1 VEIALAATVL
11 LFLAY
16 TVHAVTNVGGDALDP
31 LFQKWVNDAVPAACA
46 LICFARSYRVKAER
60 GAGLLFGLGI
70 ASWAAANVYYS
81 LFVID
86 VVPLPIP
93 SVADGLWLAMYPL
106 FLAALIALMRS
117 RLRNDGARVWLDGGI
132 AGLALASLSA
142 ALVLPSVLSA
152 SAGSSTVAL
161 VTNVA
166 YPVGDMV
173 LLGAVV
179 AALAAGQWRLD
190 RMWGSL
196 AIGLAAFTVT
206 DGLFLFQNA
215 NGTYVVGT
223 WVDAG
228 WLLAGILVAAAAWQP
243 LPQRAAVP
251 TRAPGALLFP
261 SAFGSLALAVLIWDH
276 FERVTP
282 IALVL
287 SSASVAAVVVRMALT
302 SSENLRML
310 GRLRQE
316 AESLALKNEQLL
328 EVDHLK
334 DELRQAQ
341 KMEALGQLAGGVAH
355 DFNNLLTVLAGHA
368 ELLRP
373 KVATDDSATRQLDA
387 IATATE
393 RATELTRRLLTFST
407 RQVTQTA
414 TADLNDAVLETR
426 EIMAPALGTSI
437 RLVTA
442 LEIDLPLVRL
452 DPGQLSQVLVNLVLN
467 ARDAMP
473 KGGTIEIAS
482 SGTRG
487 ATFDDRQGFV
497 LLTVTDTGEGMD
509 EATRARIFE
518 PFFTTKGTDRGTGL
532 GLATVYGIVES
543 TGGFIAVESTLG
555 VGSTF
560 RLSLPTAP
568 AAAAPYLP
576 DDETEHPLLPQ
587 RVLLVE
593 DEREVRQLVVQ
604 QLESHGHSVV
614 AVPTPMQALELF
626 EPGEFD
632 VLITDVVMA
641 RMNGWELAQRVRTQ
655 QDDLPVLLMSG
666 YTGGAVDLRGASAST
681 AFLQKPFTRDAL
693 EAKMLQVVTEP
704 DVPEIAVPVGA
715 TAEPGYSI

>member
-1 VEIALAATVL
+1 MAATVL

-16 TVHAVTNVGGDALDP
+16 TAHAVTNVGGDALDP

-46 LICFARSYRVKAER
+46 LICFARSYRVKTER
-60 GAGLLFGLGI
+60 AAWLLFGLGI

-117 RLRNDGARVWLDGGI
+117 RLRNDGARVWLDGSI

-152 SAGSSTVAL
+152 SAGSTTVAL
-161 VTNVA
+161 LTNVA

-179 AALAAGQWRLD
+179 AALSTGHWRLD

-196 AIGLAAFTVT
+196 AIGL
-206 DGLFLFQNA
+206 
-215 NGTYVVGT
+215 VGIHRHRR
-223 WVDAG
+223 A
-228 WLLAGILVAAAAWQP
+228 LPLAERERDIRRRHLGRRRLVARRDPGGGRCLAAAP
-243 LPQRAAVP
+243 AAGSRATKRSQR
-251 TRAPGALLFP
+251 ALLFP
-261 SAFGSLALAVLIWDH
+261 AAFGSLGLVVLIWDH

-373 KVATDDSATRQLDA
+373 KVRD
-387 IATATE
+387 
-393 RATELTRRLLTFST
+393 RRLGRPASST
-407 RQVTQTA
+407 RS
-414 TADLNDAVLETR
+414 R
-426 EIMAPALGTSI
+426 P
-437 RLVTA
+437 R
-442 LEIDLPLVRL
+442 P
-452 DPGQLSQVLVNLVLN
+452 N
-467 ARDAMP
+467 ARP
-473 KGGTIEIAS
+473 S
-482 SGTRG
+482 S
-487 ATFDDRQGFV
+487 
-497 LLTVTDTGEGMD
+497 
-509 EATRARIFE
+509 
-518 PFFTTKGTDRGTGL
+518 
-532 GLATVYGIVES
+532 
-543 TGGFIAVESTLG
+543 
-555 VGSTF
+555 
-560 RLSLPTAP
+560 
-568 AAAAPYLP
+568 
-576 DDETEHPLLPQ
+576 
-587 RVLLVE
+587 
-593 DEREVRQLVVQ
+593 
-604 QLESHGHSVV
+604 
-614 AVPTPMQALELF
+614 
-626 EPGEFD
+626 PGD
-632 VLITDVVMA
+632 C
-641 RMNGWELAQRVRTQ
+641 
-655 QDDLPVLLMSG
+655 
-666 YTGGAVDLRGASAST
+666 
-681 AFLQKPFTRDAL
+681 
-693 EAKMLQVVTEP
+693 
-704 DVPEIAVPVGA
+704 
-715 TAEPGYSI
+715 

>member
-1 VEIALAATVL
+1 MAATVL

-16 TVHAVTNVGGDALDP
+16 TAHAVTNVGGDALDP

-46 LICFARSYRVKAER
+46 LICFARSYRVKTER
-60 GAGLLFGLGI
+60 AAWLLFGLGI

-117 RLRNDGARVWLDGGI
+117 RLRNDGARVWLDGSI

-152 SAGSSTVAL
+152 SAGSTTVAL
-161 VTNVA
+161 LTNVA

-179 AALAAGQWRLD
+179 AALSTGHWRPD

-196 AIGLAAFTVT
+196 AIGLVAFTVT
-206 DGLFLFQNA
+206 DGLFLWQNA
-215 NGTYVVGT
+215 KGTYVVGA

-243 LPQRAAVP
+243 LQQRVAA
-251 TRAPGALLFP
+251 TKRSQRALLFP
-261 SAFGSLALAVLIWDH
+261 AAFGSLGLVVLIWDH
-276 FERVTP
+276 FQQVTP

-302 SSENLRML
+302 SSENMRML

-407 RQVTQTA
+407 RQVTQTG

-452 DPGQLSQVLVNLVLN
+452 DPGQLSQLLVNLVLN

-482 SGTRG
+482 GGTRG
-487 ATFDDRQGFV
+487 ATLDDRQDFV

-560 RLSLPTAP
+560 RLSLPTA
-568 AAAAPYLP
+568 AVAAAPHLP

-604 QLESHGHSVV
+604 QLESHGHAVV

-641 RMNGWELAQRVRTQ
+641 RMNGWELAQRVRAQ

-666 YTGGAVDLRGASAST
+666 YTDGAVDLRGASAST

-693 EAKMLQVVTEP
+693 EAKMLQVVAEP
-704 DVPEIAVPVGA
+704 HTPEIAVPVGA
-715 TAEPGYSI
+715 TAEPG

>member
-1 VEIALAATVL
+1 
-11 LFLAY
+11 
-16 TVHAVTNVGGDALDP
+16 
-31 LFQKWVNDAVPAACA
+31 
-46 LICFARSYRVKAER
+46 
-60 GAGLLFGLGI
+60 
-70 ASWAAANVYYS
+70 
-81 LFVID
+81 
-86 VVPLPIP
+86 
-93 SVADGLWLAMYPL
+93 
-106 FLAALIALMRS
+106 
-117 RLRNDGARVWLDGGI
+117 
-132 AGLALASLSA
+132 
-142 ALVLPSVLSA
+142 
-152 SAGSSTVAL
+152 
-161 VTNVA
+161 
-166 YPVGDMV
+166 
-173 LLGAVV
+173 
-179 AALAAGQWRLD
+179 
-190 RMWGSL
+190 
-196 AIGLAAFTVT
+196 
-206 DGLFLFQNA
+206 
-215 NGTYVVGT
+215 
-223 WVDAG
+223 
-228 WLLAGILVAAAAWQP
+228 
-243 LPQRAAVP
+243 
-251 TRAPGALLFP
+251 
-261 SAFGSLALAVLIWDH
+261 
-276 FERVTP
+276 
-282 IALVL
+282 
-287 SSASVAAVVVRMALT
+287 
-302 SSENLRML
+302 ML

>member
-1 VEIALAATVL
+1 
-11 LFLAY
+11 
-16 TVHAVTNVGGDALDP
+16 
-31 LFQKWVNDAVPAACA
+31 
-46 LICFARSYRVKAER
+46 
-60 GAGLLFGLGI
+60 
-70 ASWAAANVYYS
+70 
-81 LFVID
+81 
-86 VVPLPIP
+86 
-93 SVADGLWLAMYPL
+93 
-106 FLAALIALMRS
+106 
-117 RLRNDGARVWLDGGI
+117 
-132 AGLALASLSA
+132 
-142 ALVLPSVLSA
+142 
-152 SAGSSTVAL
+152 
-161 VTNVA
+161 
-166 YPVGDMV
+166 
-173 LLGAVV
+173 
-179 AALAAGQWRLD
+179 
-190 RMWGSL
+190 
-196 AIGLAAFTVT
+196 
-206 DGLFLFQNA
+206 
-215 NGTYVVGT
+215 
-223 WVDAG
+223 
-228 WLLAGILVAAAAWQP
+228 
-243 LPQRAAVP
+243 
-251 TRAPGALLFP
+251 
-261 SAFGSLALAVLIWDH
+261 
-276 FERVTP
+276 
-282 IALVL
+282 
-287 SSASVAAVVVRMALT
+287 
-302 SSENLRML
+302 
-310 GRLRQE
+310 
-316 AESLALKNEQLL
+316 
-328 EVDHLK
+328 
-334 DELRQAQ
+334 
-341 KMEALGQLAGGVAH
+341 
-355 DFNNLLTVLAGHA
+355 
-368 ELLRP
+368 
-373 KVATDDSATRQLDA
+373 VATDDSATRQLDA

>member
-1 VEIALAATVL
+1 
-11 LFLAY
+11 
-16 TVHAVTNVGGDALDP
+16 
-31 LFQKWVNDAVPAACA
+31 
-46 LICFARSYRVKAER
+46 
-60 GAGLLFGLGI
+60 
-70 ASWAAANVYYS
+70 
-81 LFVID
+81 
-86 VVPLPIP
+86 VPLPIP

-117 RLRNDGARVWLDGGI
+117 RLRNDGARVWLDGSI

-142 ALVLPSVLSA
+142 AFVLPSVLSA
-152 SAGSSTVAL
+152 SAGSTTAAL
-161 VTNVA
+161 LTNVA

-173 LLGAVV
+173 LLGAVM

-196 AIGLAAFTVT
+196 AIGLVAFTVT

-215 NGTYVVGT
+215 KGTYAVGT

-228 WLLAGILVAAAAWQP
+228 WLLAVVLVAVAAWQP
-243 LPQRAAVP
+243 LPQRAAVTMR
-251 TRAPGALLFP
+251 TRGALLFP
-261 SAFGSLALAVLIWDH
+261 SVFGSLALAVLIGDH

-393 RATELTRRLLTFST
+393 RAADLTRRLLTFST
-407 RQVTQTA
+407 RQVTQTG

-426 EIMAPALGTSI
+426 EIMASALGKSI

-442 LEIDLPLVRL
+442 LEIDLQPVRL

-473 KGGTIEIAS
+473 KGGTIEIAT
-482 SGTRG
+482 SGAHG
-487 ATFDDRQGFV
+487 ANIDARQDFV

-509 EATRARIFE
+509 EATQARIFE

-560 RLSLPTAP
+560 RLSLPTA
-568 AAAAPYLP
+568 AAVAAPHVHA
-576 DDETEHPLLPQ
+576 DETERRLLPQ

-604 QLESHGHSVV
+604 QLESQGHAVV
-614 AVPTPMQALELF
+614 AAPTPVRALELF

-632 VLITDVVMA
+632 LMITDVVMP
-641 RMNGWELAQRVRTQ
+641 RMNGWELAQHVRTQ
-655 QDDLPVLLMSG
+655 QGNLPVLLMSG
-666 YTGGAVDLRGASAST
+666 YTDGAVDLRGASAST

-693 EAKMLQVVTEP
+693 EAKMLQIVSEP
-704 DVPEIAVPVGA
+704 DAPKIAASVGA
-715 TAEPGYSI
+715 NPEPGYAI

>member
-60 GAGLLFGLGI
+60 GAWLLFGLGI

-117 RLRNDGARVWLDGGI
+117 RLRNGGARVWLDGGI

-161 VTNVA
+161 MTNVA
-166 YPVGDMV
+166 YPIGDMV

-228 WLLAGILVAAAAWQP
+228 WLLAGILVATAASQL
-243 LPQRAAVP
+243 LPQRAAVT
-251 TRAPGALLFP
+251 TRAPGALLVP

-414 TADLNDAVLETR
+414 TADLNDAVLEAR

-442 LEIDLPLVRL
+442 LEIDLQPVRL

-473 KGGTIEIAS
+473 KGGTIEIATS
-482 SGTRG
+482 ARG
-487 ATFDDRQGFV
+487 AALDDRQGFV

-509 EATRARIFE
+509 ESTRARIFE
-518 PFFTTKGTDRGTGL
+518 PFFTTKGTERGTGL

-543 TGGFIAVESTLG
+543 TGGYIAVESTLG

-560 RLSLPTAP
+560 RLSLPTAA

-604 QLESHGHSVV
+604 QLESHGHTVV

-666 YTGGAVDLRGASAST
+666 YTDGAVDLRGASAST
-681 AFLQKPFTRDAL
+681 AFLQKPFTRDEL

-704 DVPEIAVPVGA
+704 DVRKIALAGA
-715 TAEPGYSI
+715 IPAA